1 MLAMESMDDELLE
14 GVDSVLAGTSLV
26 VIAGSDEE
34 GDDDNDDK
42 VPLQEVCLSDVF
54 WACP

>member
-1 MLAMESMDDELLE
+1 MESMDDELLE